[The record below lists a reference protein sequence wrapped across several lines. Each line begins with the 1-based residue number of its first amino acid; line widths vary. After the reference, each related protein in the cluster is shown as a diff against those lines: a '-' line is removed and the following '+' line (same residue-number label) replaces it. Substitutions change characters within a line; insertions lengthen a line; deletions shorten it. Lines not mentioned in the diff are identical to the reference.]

1 MNWIELVC
9 YAQQNVK
16 IKNRFIMKKKL
27 ISFLEVYCSIFIFL
41 CAYDLFKM
49 WFFQIFFPRYI
60 SSIIGNIFRNAVQ
73 TTNVNHAISQLIW
86 EGDLMISLFV
96 PKLAS

>member
-49 WFFQIFFPRYI
+49 
-60 SSIIGNIFRNAVQ
+60 
-73 TTNVNHAISQLIW
+73 
-86 EGDLMISLFV
+86 
-96 PKLAS
+96 